1 MELNQIQTWDNERIF
16 DELTSIHGIGK
27 KTVSIFICF
36 GLKRDSFPVD
46 VHVHRIMTRV
56 GITSNYKNPDKLFK
70 MVNPYIPV
78 GKEFFL
84 HVHLVEHGKGIC
96 KSSNPKCESCMF
108 NEYCD
113 YFLKKNAWANHLI
126 EA

>member
-1 MELNQIQTWDNERIF
+1 M
-16 DELTSIHGIGK
+16 
-27 KTVSIFICF
+27 VS
-36 GLKRDSFPVD
+36 
-46 VHVHRIMTRV
+46 
-56 GITSNYKNPDKLFK
+56 
-70 MVNPYIPV
+70 PYIPV

-84 HVHLVEHGKGIC
+84 HVHLVEHGKSIC

-108 NEYCD
+108 NEHCD